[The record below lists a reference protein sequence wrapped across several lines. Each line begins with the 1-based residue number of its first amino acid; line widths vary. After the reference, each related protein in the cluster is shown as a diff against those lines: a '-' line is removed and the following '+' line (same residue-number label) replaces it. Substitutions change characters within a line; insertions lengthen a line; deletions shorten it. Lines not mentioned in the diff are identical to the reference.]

1 MFSRRCSHRAVKFYT
16 LDDSVMFTLTLV
28 HDHTS
33 QTPNQKQSLPA
44 THSLGNFPRPTSSK
58 LLRTAANA
66 DLPAIPTEH
75 VLPFPT
81 HVTASA
87 SPFGMH
93 DLPQKASTE
102 TLSEHGT
109 STTSLTEEPAS
120 RDVSAKDAVP
130 TSTAGVAASAIASA
144 TGAISKMITST
155 KESFFAPS
163 ALKRTTSDGTGH

>member
-1 MFSRRCSHRAVKFYT
+1 
-16 LDDSVMFTLTLV
+16 MFTLTLV

-93 DLPQKASTE
+93 DLGQKASTE
-102 TLSEHGT
+102 TLSEQGT
-109 STTSLTEEPAS
+109 STTSLTEAAVHSPPS
-120 RDVSAKDAVP
+120 HDVSAKDPHP